1 MAKSPKVYTVTETK
15 RSTYGNSEPRVYSH
29 TGTLEELVKAYGYT
43 LECGSSYE
51 HEKGNKKINRNPK
64 SIDTL
69 VKNLYNAKNNSAAN
83 GYSGSSYSFVEVSN
97 ENV

>member
-1 MAKSPKVYTVTETK
+1 MAKASKVYTITETK
-15 RSTYGNSEPRVYSH
+15 RSTFGNSPAREYTQ
-29 TGTLEELVKAYGYT
+29 TGTLPELVKSFGYT

-51 HEKGNKKINRNPK
+51 HEKGNKKINLNPK

-83 GYSGSSYSFVEVSN
+83 GYSGSSFSFVEVI
-97 ENV
+97 